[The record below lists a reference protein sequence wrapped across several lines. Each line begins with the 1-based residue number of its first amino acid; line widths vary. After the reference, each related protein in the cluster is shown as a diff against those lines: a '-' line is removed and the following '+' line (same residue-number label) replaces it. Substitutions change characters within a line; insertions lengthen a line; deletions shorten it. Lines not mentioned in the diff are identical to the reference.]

1 MLKLLLDFVFAIFSV
16 QFASSLVLPCTPAL
30 VPQVVGERKVQ
41 WQPKWV
47 AVPPRLASHI
57 LHFRHF
63 RGLFNDNE
71 SSSKGRSN
79 CGWREEDV
87 SLYHCCYAR
96 ARHGRWFLQQ
106 PFPEDSGAPALPTEV
121 RAGLRFCAR
130 LIESAQG
137 ERSRIGAQKG
147 SELAHQERHDWTER
161 MPIKRSSC
169 MRCHIFTGLYWRS
182 CLER

>member
-1 MLKLLLDFVFAIFSV
+1 MLLSTPG
-16 QFASSLVLPCTPAL
+16 PC
-30 VPQVVGERKVQ
+30 GRWE
-41 WQPKWV
+41 PKWV
-47 AVPPRLASHI
+47 AVPPRLASR
-57 LHFRHF
+57 LPHF
-63 RGLFNDNE
+63 GG
-71 SSSKGRSN
+71 SSSLLFLHPKPTRLN

-87 SLYHCCYAR
+87 SLYQCCYAR

-106 PFPEDSGAPALPTEV
+106 PFREDSGAPALPTEV

-137 ERSRIGAQKG
+137 ERSRIGAEKG

-161 MPIKRSSC
+161 MPIKRSGC
-169 MRCHIFTGLYWRS
+169 MRCHIFTGPYWRS

>member
-1 MLKLLLDFVFAIFSV
+1 VLKLLLDFVFAV
-16 QFASSLVLPCTPAL
+16 CPVLCSCPPPAL
-30 VPQVVGERKVQ
+30 VGDGNQNG
-41 WQPKWV
+41 WQFHLDSLPACHTSGAFPLFLHPK
-47 AVPPRLASHI
+47 PTRL
-57 LHFRHF
+57 
-63 RGLFNDNE
+63 
-71 SSSKGRSN
+71 N

-87 SLYHCCYAR
+87 SLYQCCYAR

-106 PFPEDSGAPALPTEV
+106 PFREDSGAPALPTEV

-137 ERSRIGAQKG
+137 ERSRIGAEKG

-161 MPIKRSSC
+161 MPIKRSGC
-169 MRCHIFTGLYWRS
+169 MRCHIFTGPYWRS